1 MASFKRTP
9 KINVGEFPYADIMPL
24 SRKRAIENAVT
35 QKKWVKIV
43 AVGVAA
49 AILLSGASF
58 GFKFVNQMTYNS
70 AVSDQKAIETQ
81 ISKNSATDD
90 ALSIFDSRTNSVDKA
105 TAAQIKWAELYKK
118 LQEAAPEG
126 ASISTAQIIPGGT
139 NSKEAAVAV
148 IVDLSA
154 NHPISYYD
162 AYQAYEKFP
171 GLVKGQI
178 AISNLNG
185 SSSTTNTSTPVSGS
199 DDNSDGGS
207 YSYSIG
213 LLLDG
218 SYLKYESD
226 RTQTSSKKSTVSD
239 EDKRKAFAE
248 ANDGTFSAED
258 LRNLRDDV
266 NGVNTNQTSGTDLS
280 EGSN

>member
-70 AVSDQKAIETQ
+70 AVSDQKDIETQ

-118 LQEAAPEG
+118 LQEATPEG
-126 ASISTAQIIPGGT
+126 ASLGTAQIVPGGT

-148 IVDLSA
+148 ILDITS
-154 NHPISYYD
+154 NQPISYSD
-162 AYQAYEKFP
+162 AYDSFSDFP

-178 AISNLNG
+178 AISNLSG
-185 SSSTTNTSTPVSGS
+185 DSGTSNAGTSEANAPSAGA
-199 DDNSDGGS
+199 

-226 RTQTSSKKSTVSD
+226 TTQTNSKKSTVSD

-266 NGVNTNQTSGTDLS
+266 NGVNANQTSGTDLS